1 MKLIDHLDLIELAEK
16 DPIKYLSSPS
26 FQSRFKQWLKK
37 LLLFLLIVFLIF
49 VGAFLAYQ
57 RTYAG
62 RVFPGVYLG
71 KTLVGGMNEQ
81 ELKDKIEPVINQV
94 ENKGLIFIGQSVKG
108 KKEVA
113 VKSVLIA
120 VNDPD
125 LSRRVIT
132 FDLDDIL
139 QQAMAVGRHGS
150 IFQRIGDVLIAQANG
165 YHLEAAVQ
173 IDEQELKNN
182 LKDNL
187 KDLEQDSNDAS
198 FQLAKSGDI
207 KIIEDQAGYF
217 FDLAT
222 AIEQVKNNLEQ
233 TDASPIEIKLIN
245 FAPTIRTSDIEKME
259 PKIHEALDSAP
270 LTLRYQDQK
279 WPVSKNLLSQWLTF
293 KKGSGNVIELALDP
307 DKISL
312 YLQTIAKNIDQ
323 PALDAKFKLESG
335 RVIEFQPSQ
344 AGLQLT
350 IDKNVQEIV
359 KQILSNQSEIDLIV
373 ETAQPQ
379 ILTQDLNDLGIKELI
394 GRGTSNF
401 AGSPKNRRI
410 NIAVGAKK
418 LNGILIKPGEEF
430 SLIKALGNI
439 DAEAGF
445 LPELVIK
452 GDRTIPEFGG
462 GLCQIGTTT
471 FRAALYSGLPITAR
485 TPHSYRVVYYEPA
498 GMDATIYNPQPDLRF
513 INDTGVYILFE
524 TKIEGDNLIFEF
536 YGTSDG
542 RKIDIGQPKLFNI
555 VAPGAPLEIKTLELK
570 PGEKKKLETAH
581 AGADAELSR
590 TITYTDGTTKTQTW
604 KSHYR
609 PWQEVWLV
617 GVASLDNTVVT
628 TPDQLQQP

>member
-16 DPIKYLSSPS
+16 DPLKYLSSSS
-26 FQSRFKQWLKK
+26 FQSRAKRWLKK
-37 LLLFLLIVFLIF
+37 LLLFLLIIFLIF

-71 KTLVGGMNEQ
+71 KMSVGGMNEQ

-94 ENKGLIFIGQSVKG
+94 EDKGLIFIGQSEKG
-108 KKEVA
+108 RKEVA

-120 VNDPD
+120 INDPD

-139 QQAMAVGRHGS
+139 QEAMAVGRHGS
-150 IFQRIGDVLIAQANG
+150 IFQRIGDVLTAQANG
-165 YHLEAAVQ
+165 YHLKATVQ
-173 IDEQELKNN
+173 IDKQELKNN

-187 KDLEQDSNDAS
+187 SDLEQDSNDAT
-198 FQLAKSGDI
+198 FQLTKNGDI
-207 KIIEDQAGYF
+207 KIINDRAGYS

-222 AIEQVKNNLEQ
+222 AVDQAKNNLEQ
-233 TDASPIEIKLIN
+233 IDAGPIEIKLIN
-245 FAPTIRTSDIEKME
+245 FAPTIKTSDIEKME
-259 PKIHEALDSAP
+259 PKIQEAINLAP
-270 LTLRYQDQK
+270 LTLHYQDQK

-293 KKGSGNVIELALDP
+293 TKGANNVVELALDP

-312 YLQTIAKNIDQ
+312 YLQTLAKDINQ
-323 PALDAKFKLESG
+323 SALDAKFKLEG
-335 RVIEFQPSQ
+335 DRVIEFQPSQ
-344 AGLQLT
+344 MGLQLT

-359 KQILSNQSEIDLIV
+359 RQILSNQSDINLIV
-373 ETAQPQ
+373 EAAPPQ
-379 ILTQDLNDLGIKELI
+379 ILTQDVNDLGIKELI

-498 GMDATIYNPQPDLRF
+498 GMDATIYSPQPDLRF
-513 INDTGVYILFE
+513 INDTGTYILFE
-524 TKIEGDNLIFEF
+524 TRIDGDNLIFEF

-542 RKIDIGQPKLFNI
+542 RKIEIAQPKLSNI
-555 VAPGAPLEIKTLELK
+555 TAPGAPLEIKTLDLK
-570 PGEKKKLETAH
+570 PGEKKKLESAH
-581 AGADAELSR
+581 AGADAEFSR
-590 TITYTDGTTKTQTW
+590 IITYVDGTTKTNTW

-617 GVASLDNTVVT
+617 GVASLDEIAAPA
-628 TPDQLQQP
+628 PDQLQQP